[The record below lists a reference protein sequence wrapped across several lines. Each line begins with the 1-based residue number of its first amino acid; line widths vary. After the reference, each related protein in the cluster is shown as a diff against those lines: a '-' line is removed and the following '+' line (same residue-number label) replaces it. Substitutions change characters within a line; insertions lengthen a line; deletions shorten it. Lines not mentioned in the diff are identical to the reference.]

1 MPHEGYADPVM
12 NDGPRFYSD
21 MPVSELTE
29 RDTRAIEASGISSTP
44 TVAETTDEVTITM
57 TSRPS
62 TGPPLRMGA
71 RGKLDSQED
80 RMCGRRTMARIL
92 GRGYK
97 QKLRIMFLK

>member
-12 NDGPRFYSD
+12 NNGPRFHSN
-21 MPVSELTE
+21 MPVSEVAE
-29 RDTRAIEASGISSTP
+29 RITRAIEASDVHSTLL
-44 TVAETTDEVTITM
+44 VAKTMDEAMITKM
-57 TSRPS
+57 SLPS
-62 TGPPLRMGA
+62 IGPPLRAGA

-97 QKLRIMFLK
+97 QKLR